1 MLQQLDWGMSLYA
14 PGGARKYINAD
25 ERRRFLLAA
34 DDSDPLTRTLCMT
47 LVFTGCRLSEAL
59 SLSMSHVHPVASV
72 VAIKSLKKRRKG
84 TVREVPVPA
93 LLIEAL
99 MQVQGTDL
107 TPSEQT
113 PFPLLWPWQ
122 RTWGWMRVKEV
133 MAQAGIAGPQATP
146 KGLRHGFGVH
156 AVQSAVP
163 LNLIQ
168 KWLGHASLSTTAIYT
183 DAVGPEEYAIAER
196 MW

>member
-25 ERRRFLLAA
+25 ERRRFLVAA
-34 DDSDPLTRTLCMT
+34 DTSDPLTRAFCMT
-47 LVFTGCRLSEAL
+47 LMFTGCRLSEAL
-59 SLSMSHVHPVASV
+59 SLSIAHVHPVASV
-72 VAIKSLKKRRKG
+72 IAIKSLKKRRKG

-93 LLIEAL
+93 LLIATLIQLQSQEVA
-99 MQVQGTDL
+99 Q
-107 TPSEQT
+107 SEQI

-133 MAQAGIAGPQATP
+133 MARADIAGPQATP
-146 KGLRHGFGVH
+146 RGLRHGFGVH
-156 AVQSAVP
+156 AVQAGIP